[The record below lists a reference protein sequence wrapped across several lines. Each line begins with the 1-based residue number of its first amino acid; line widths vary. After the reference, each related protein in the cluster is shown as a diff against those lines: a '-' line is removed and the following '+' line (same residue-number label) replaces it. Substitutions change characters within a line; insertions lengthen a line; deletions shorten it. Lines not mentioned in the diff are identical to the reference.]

1 MLALVGTA
9 AAYWVGRFRCP
20 GDPAFAAQL
29 ARENIAAVAAAGGNT
44 GDLLLQALKGANPL
58 NYIALA
64 IPTKTPM
71 SNWIPAD
78 LFPGYVTSISGL
90 FVLAGWFT
98 AFVLIAVAVSRHV
111 KAAGWRGLGEPRLL
125 IAGAIVACVLVWGA
139 SQLIKNVYE
148 AAHTLPML
156 LLACV
161 LTWSL
166 PAAAPSRIAR
176 GLPLIFAT
184 AALISQA
191 LVIGASAGPLYRA
204 ATASAYPPGQPFS
217 VSMGDYAAV
226 ERDIGRAMH
235 GAGIET
241 DRPLKRLL
249 VDDLTYLAL
258 QEHRLPLHRLGV
270 LSVWTGSITDPVAY
284 LRSRGS
290 DGVVVG
296 CAYLPPEMRAAAS
309 RSGEIC
315 AISRAGLDRIAGDD
329 AAEAP
334 EESGDAA

>member
-1 MLALVGTA
+1 M
-9 AAYWVGRFRCP
+9 
-20 GDPAFAAQL
+20 
-29 ARENIAAVAAAGGNT
+29 
-44 GDLLLQALKGANPL
+44 
-58 NYIALA
+58 
-64 IPTKTPM
+64 
-71 SNWIPAD
+71 
-78 LFPGYVTSISGL
+78 
-90 FVLAGWFT
+90 
-98 AFVLIAVAVSRHV
+98 
-111 KAAGWRGLGEPRLL
+111 RGLLKIGFSL
-125 IAGAIVACVLVWGA
+125 
-139 SQLIKNVYE
+139 
-148 AAHTLPML
+148 L

-166 PAAAPSRIAR
+166 PSAAPSRIAR

-235 GAGIET
+235 GAGIAT

-329 AAEAP
+329 AAADP

>member
-111 KAAGWRGLGEPRLL
+111 KGAGWRGLGEPRLL

-148 AAHTLPML
+148 AAHILPML
-156 LLACV
+156 LL
-161 LTWSL
+161 
-166 PAAAPSRIAR
+166 
-176 GLPLIFAT
+176 
-184 AALISQA
+184 
-191 LVIGASAGPLYRA
+191 LVIVMYIRPQGLL
-204 ATASAYPPGQPFS
+204 
-217 VSMGDYAAV
+217 
-226 ERDIGRAMH
+226 GR
-235 GAGIET
+235 
-241 DRPLKRLL
+241 R
-249 VDDLTYLAL
+249 
-258 QEHRLPLHRLGV
+258 
-270 LSVWTGSITDPVAY
+270 
-284 LRSRGS
+284 
-290 DGVVVG
+290 
-296 CAYLPPEMRAAAS
+296 
-309 RSGEIC
+309 
-315 AISRAGLDRIAGDD
+315 
-329 AAEAP
+329 
-334 EESGDAA
+334 